1 MTKSTASP
9 SKTVASAARML
20 ASPDQALVGA
30 WPRPLVTVDLAIFSV
45 HQSQLW
51 VLLARRPGE
60 AGTAAT
66 PDEPYPGRWALPG
79 GIVDVAQDRSLEACA
94 LRKLREKTGVAAPYL
109 EQLGSWGDADRD
121 PRGWSA
127 THVYFALIPWVESP
141 SGASAESAWHPA
153 DAALRKRLAFD
164 HGTLLAAALERLRG
178 KVEYTSLPAYLL
190 PEPFT
195 LPELQAAY
203 EVVLGRPL
211 DKSAFRKR
219 MLDGGFLVEAG
230 RTDGAF
236 GRAAMGYRIRERG
249 LAAVFPRT
257 FRSGE

>member
-1 MTKSTASP
+1 MKKAPAPLPRAAAAPAGAAPSTAL
-9 SKTVASAARML
+9 L
-20 ASPDQALVGA
+20 AE

-45 HQSQLW
+45 RESQLQ
-51 VLLARRPGE
+51 VLLVRRPGE
-60 AGTAAT
+60 AGAA
-66 PDEPYPGRWALPG
+66 PSAHEPFPGRWALPG
-79 GIVDVAQDRSLEACA
+79 GIVDVALDRSLEACA
-94 LRKLREKTGVAAPYL
+94 RRKLQEKTGVAAPYL
-109 EQLGSWGDADRD
+109 EQLGSWGDAERD

-127 THVYFALIPWVESP
+127 THVYFALIPWVERP
-141 SGASAESAWHPA
+141 AAGTTESAWHPA
-153 DAALRKRLAFD
+153 DTALRKRLAFD
-164 HGTLLAAALERLRG
+164 HGMLLTAALERLRS

-195 LPELQAAY
+195 LPELQAVY

-236 GRAAMGYRIRERG
+236 GRAAMGYRLRERG
-249 LAAVFPRT
+249 QAVVFPRT